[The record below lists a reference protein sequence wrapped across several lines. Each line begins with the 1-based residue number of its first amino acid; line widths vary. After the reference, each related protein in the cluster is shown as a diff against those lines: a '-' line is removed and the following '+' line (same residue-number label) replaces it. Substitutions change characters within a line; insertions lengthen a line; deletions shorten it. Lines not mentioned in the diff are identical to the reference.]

1 MGSEKGLDD
10 ERPVHRV
17 SVSAFLLATFQ
28 VTNREYAFFLEATG
42 HTAPPSWRSGPFADP
57 EQPVVAVSWMDAVAY
72 CVWLSG
78 VTGRR
83 FRLPSEA
90 EWECAARGGAEQM
103 LHPWG
108 NEPPQSL
115 PRYHERWLN
124 GPEPVGRGTPNAF
137 GLHDMCEN
145 VHEWCADWYDAGYY
159 GIAPDRD
166 PCGPASGTRRVSR
179 GGSWRHRV
187 KVSRCA
193 ARSSIPAEYHY
204 TDYGF
209 RLASDA

>member
-1 MGSEKGLDD
+1 MGSEEGLDD

-17 SVSAFLLATFQ
+17 SVGAFFLGMFQ
-28 VTNREYAFFLEATG
+28 VTNREYAFFLQATG
-42 HTAPPSWRSGPFADP
+42 HSAPPSWGSVPFADP
-57 EQPVVAVSWMDAVAY
+57 AQPVVAVSWIDAVAY
-72 CVWLSG
+72 CGWLSG

-90 EWECAARGGAEQM
+90 EWECAARGGAEQR
-103 LHPWG
+103 LYPWG

-115 PRYHERWLN
+115 PRYHERWLD
-124 GPEPVGRGTPNAF
+124 GPEPAGRGTPNAF
-137 GLHDMCEN
+137 GLHGMCEN

-159 GIAPDRD
+159 GVASGGD
-166 PCGPASGTRRVSR
+166 PRGPASGTRRVSR

-193 ARSSIPAEYHY
+193 ARSSIPPEYHY